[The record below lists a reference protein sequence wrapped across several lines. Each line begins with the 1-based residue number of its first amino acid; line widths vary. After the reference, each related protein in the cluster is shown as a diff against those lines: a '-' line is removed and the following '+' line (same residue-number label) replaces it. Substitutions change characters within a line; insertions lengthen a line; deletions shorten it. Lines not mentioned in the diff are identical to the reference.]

1 MIYHQALA
9 LKPGVNTIEF
19 CYHLVD
25 KDKDDTIVSPNNS
38 LSSKH
43 TSPSNTATTAAT
55 STSTDTAQ
63 IPLEVVKCNVY
74 LWSQSAR
81 IVILHGVNGSN
92 SGGSSA
98 KSSQTSHQCYTQLH
112 STLVKNEF
120 QILYIDNKRVPPS
133 SLSTQY
139 PSGPLLQSPSW
150 LFGKQQKASK
160 ADQQQKDTALSTFA
174 LTALRGIRELFPS
187 EINPFYA
194 GKHNLISKLTTQC
207 SILLSHVSN
216 VICKLNFCL
225 NTCTYCT
232 VM

>member
-1 MIYHQALA
+1 LQ
-9 LKPGVNTIEF
+9 PGVNTIEF

-25 KDKDDTIVSPNNS
+25 KDDIVSPNNS

-63 IPLEVVKCNVY
+63 TPIEVVKCNAY

-81 IVILHGVNGSN
+81 IVVHGVNGS
-92 SGGSSA
+92 SSSSA
-98 KSSQTSHQCYTQLH
+98 KSSQTSHQYYTQLH

-133 SLSTQY
+133 SLLTQY

-174 LTALRGIRELFPS
+174 LTALRGRRELFPS

-194 GKHNLISKLTTQC
+194 GIHSLISKLHSVIYC
-207 SILLSHVSN
+207 CHMCLMSIFKH
-216 VICKLNFCL
+216 CACL
-225 NTCTYCT
+225 NTCT
-232 VM
+232 